1 MPVTVDDSS
10 PTQVFIDAHIANLC
24 ETAEAIHVQRQAGTQ
39 GGVLIRTSSALTGK
53 LNRAVGSGKQGALDN
68 ADLEKVESIFG
79 VIGLGAEIHLS
90 PFASA
95 ATIQTL
101 LSRGYVNWGR
111 LHTYWC
117 RVDGPPADHATGT
130 RKAEPGH
137 VVTRTVQSS
146 EIEQFVQASVAGFED
161 GGRSPALLRTVAG
174 IAASRPDTTLYLA
187 EVDGHVAGGAAMA
200 IIETADG
207 SVAHLYLDST
217 IPRHRGRGVHQA
229 LIHARLHDAHH
240 SGISVASMIT
250 RPGSGSARNAERAG
264 LSLAYTTSVFHLDRR
279 S

>member
-24 ETAEAIHVQRQAGTQ
+24 ETAEAIHVQRQGEECARKNPKED
-39 GGVLIRTSSALTGK
+39 VL

-217 IPRHRGRGVHQA
+217 IP
-229 LIHARLHDAHH
+229 
-240 SGISVASMIT
+240 GIEDGACIK
-250 RPGSGSARNAERAG
+250 
-264 LSLAYTTSVFHLDRR
+264 H
-279 S
+279 